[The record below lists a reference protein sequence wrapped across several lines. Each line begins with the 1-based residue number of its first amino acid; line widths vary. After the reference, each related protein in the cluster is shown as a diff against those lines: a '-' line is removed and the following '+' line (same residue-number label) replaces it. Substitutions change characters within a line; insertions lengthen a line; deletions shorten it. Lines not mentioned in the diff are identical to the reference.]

1 MSQKRGGQPK
11 RKTSSAARRPS
22 ILVFTEGLKTE
33 PIYLTYW
40 HRIFR
45 ERIIVTVD
53 EFHGTPLKLV
63 EAAAARRTADLRAA
77 RRGHGDAYSDYW
89 CVFDIDE
96 HPYVAGALE
105 LAAASGISVAVSNP
119 CIELWFILH
128 FQDQT
133 AMIDRADAQHK
144 SSDLLKFG
152 KSPTTAA
159 LADLVSRYEDARRRA
174 KALDEK
180 HRLDG
185 SPPRSNPSSGAWCLI
200 DQIRHPGR

>member
-1 MSQKRGGQPK
+1 VSQKRGGKPK
-11 RKTSSAARRPS
+11 RRTSGAARRRS

-33 PIYLTYW
+33 PIYLTHW

-77 RRGHGDAYSDYW
+77 RRGRGDAYSDYW

-96 HPYVAGALE
+96 HPHVDRALE
-105 LAAASGISVAVSNP
+105 LAAASRISVAVSNP

-133 AMIDRADAQHK
+133 AVIDRGDAQRK

-152 KSPTTAA
+152 KTPTTAA

-185 SPPRSNPSSGAWCLI
+185 APQRSNPSSGAWCLI
-200 DQIRHPGR
+200 GQIRQPGR